1 MKDLRVLVN
10 MTSFE
15 FNKIKESINSNLSYL
30 DRREEIFS
38 NFIKNGFPNK
48 RIEDWKFSDLK
59 QIITTNFENIDFSKK
74 EEQSNIEENF
84 TFDLE
89 HNKIVFING
98 IISKIDFSY
107 EDEKKIIVEQ
117 NSNLEKELSE
127 NSLLNLNTAFVSNYT
142 KILVKSGYQFKKP
155 LILFNYLSNDLNN
168 IGLNTRLDIDIENN
182 ASLNIIN
189 ISNENLN
196 NNFLNFRQKINIGKN
211 SILKNYSL
219 DINENSNFKYS
230 FKDINLEKN
239 SHLEYFILSKG
250 SKFSKHDIN
259 CSLNNEYGSVVLNG
273 IIDLNDERHHEIKT
287 KINHNE
293 ENCKSYQLIKSVLN
307 DNSKGVY
314 QGKIYV
320 DSKAQK
326 TDGYQLSRAL
336 LLSDEVEFNAKPELE
351 IYADDVKCS
360 HGSTSGNIDENSIF
374 YLMSRGL
381 SYEQSKKL
389 LTNGFLNE
397 VIEKITNEDV
407 KSLVKEFIGITE

>member
-1 MKDLRVLVN
+1 MENNLKLN
-10 MTSFE
+10 FE
-15 FNKIKESINSNLSYL
+15 DYLNEKNLTNSQKEIKESNF
-30 DRREEIFS
+30 D

-59 QIITTNFENIDFSKK
+59 QIISSNFDNI
-74 EEQSNIEENF
+74 NF
-84 TFDLE
+84 LNQEIASSIDESLIDDLE

-98 IISKIDFSY
+98 VISKIDFSY
-107 EDEKKIIVEQ
+107 ENEDKITVEQ
-117 NSNLEKELSE
+117 NSNLEKELSD
-127 NSLLNLNTAFVSNYT
+127 NVMLNLNTAFVSNYT

-155 LILFNYLSNDLNN
+155 LILFNYLSSELNN
-168 IGLNTRLDIDIENN
+168 IGLNTRVDINLEDD

-189 ISNENLN
+189 MSNENLN
-196 NNFLNFRQKINIGKN
+196 NNFLNFRQKISIGKN

-239 SHLEYFILSKG
+239 SHLEYFVLSKG
-250 SKFSKHDIN
+250 SKFSKHDIS

-407 KSLVKEFIGITE
+407 KSLVKEFMGINE

>member
-1 MKDLRVLVN
+1 MENNIKLN
-10 MTSFE
+10 FE
-15 FNKIKESINSNLSYL
+15 NYLNEKNFSSSQKEIKEVNF
-30 DRREEIFS
+30 D

-59 QIITTNFENIDFSKK
+59 QIIATNFDNIDFSKK
-74 EEQSNIEENF
+74 EKQSNIDENL
-84 TFDLE
+84 TVDLE
-89 HNKIVFING
+89 HNKIVFIDG

-107 EDEKKIIVEQ
+107 ENEEKVVVEQ

-127 NSLLNLNTAFVSNYT
+127 NSLLNLNTAFVSDYT
-142 KILVKSGYQFKKP
+142 KILVKSGYRFKKP
-155 LILFNYLSNDLNN
+155 LILFNFLSNDLKN
-168 IGLNTRLDIDIENN
+168 IGLNTRLDIDLEDN
-182 ASLNIIN
+182 ASLNVIN

-250 SKFSKHDIN
+250 SKFLKHDIN
-259 CSLNNEYGSVVLNG
+259 CSLNSEYGSVVLNG
-273 IIDLNDERHHEIKT
+273 IIDLNEKKHHEIKT

-320 DSKAQK
+320 NSKAQK

-336 LLSDEVEFNAKPELE
+336 LLNDEVEFDAKPELE

-360 HGSTSGNIDENSIF
+360 HGSTSGNVDEDSIF

-397 VIEKITNEDV
+397 VIEKITNDEV
-407 KSLVKEFIGITE
+407 KLLVKKLMGINE

>member
-1 MKDLRVLVN
+1 M
-10 MTSFE
+10 
-15 FNKIKESINSNLSYL
+15 
-30 DRREEIFS
+30 
-38 NFIKNGFPNK
+38 
-48 RIEDWKFSDLK
+48 
-59 QIITTNFENIDFSKK
+59 
-74 EEQSNIEENF
+74 
-84 TFDLE
+84 
-89 HNKIVFING
+89 
-98 IISKIDFSY
+98 
-107 EDEKKIIVEQ
+107 
-117 NSNLEKELSE
+117 
-127 NSLLNLNTAFVSNYT
+127 NTAFVSNYT
-142 KILVKSGYQFKKP
+142 KILVKSGYQLKKP
-155 LILFNYLSNDLNN
+155 LILFNYLSNNLNN
-168 IGLNTRLDIDIENN
+168 VGINTRLDIKLEDD

-230 FKDINLEKN
+230 FKDISLEKN

-250 SKFSKHDIN
+250 SKFLKHDIN

-273 IIDLNDERHHEIKT
+273 IIDLDDKKHHEIKT
-287 KINHNE
+287 NINHNE

-307 DNSKGVY
+307 ENSKGIY

-320 DSKAQK
+320 NSKAQK

-360 HGSTSGNIDENSIF
+360 HGSTSGNVDEDSIF

-397 VIEKITNEDV
+397 VIEKITNNEV
-407 KSLVKEFIGITE
+407 KSLVKKLMGINE

>member
-1 MKDLRVLVN
+1 MENNIKLNFENYLN
-10 MTSFE
+10 QKNFTSSQKE
-15 FNKIKESINSNLSYL
+15 IKEISFN
-30 DRREEIFS
+30 

-48 RIEDWKFSDLK
+48 RLEDWKFSDLK
-59 QIITTNFENIDFSKK
+59 QIITTNFEDINFSKK
-74 EEQSNIEENF
+74 EEKSNIDKNF
-84 TFDLE
+84 TVNIE
-89 HNKIVFING
+89 HNKIVFIDG
-98 IISKIDFSY
+98 IISKIDFSH
-107 EDEKKIIVEQ
+107 EDEQQIVVDQ
-117 NSNLEKELSE
+117 NTDLEKELSR

-142 KILVKSGYQFKKP
+142 KILIKSGYQFKKP
-155 LILFNYLSNDLNN
+155 LILFNYLSNNLNN
-168 IGLNTRLDIDIENN
+168 VGINTRLDIELEDD

-250 SKFSKHDIN
+250 SKFLKHDIN

-273 IIDLNDERHHEIKT
+273 IIDLDDKKHHEIKT
-287 KINHNE
+287 NINHNE

-320 DSKAQK
+320 NSKAQK

-360 HGSTSGNIDENSIF
+360 HGSTSGNVDENSIF

-397 VIEKITNEDV
+397 VIEKITNNEV
-407 KSLVKEFIGITE
+407 KSLVKKLMGINE

>member
-1 MKDLRVLVN
+1 MENNIKLN
-10 MTSFE
+10 FE
-15 FNKIKESINSNLSYL
+15 NYLNKKNFSSSQKEIKEKSFN
-30 DRREEIFS
+30 

-48 RIEDWKFSDLK
+48 RLEDWKFSDLK
-59 QIITTNFENIDFSKK
+59 QIITTNFEDINFSKK
-74 EEQSNIEENF
+74 EEQSNIDKNF
-84 TFDLE
+84 IVDLE
-89 HNKIVFING
+89 HNKIVFSDG

-107 EDEKKIIVEQ
+107 EDEQQVVVEQ
-117 NSNLEKELSE
+117 NSDLEKELSR

-142 KILVKSGYQFKKP
+142 KILVKSGYQLKKP
-155 LILFNYLSNDLNN
+155 LILFNYLSNNLNN
-168 IGLNTRLDIDIENN
+168 VGINIRLDIKLEDD

-230 FKDINLEKN
+230 FKDISLEKN

-250 SKFSKHDIN
+250 SKFLKHDIN

-273 IIDLNDERHHEIKT
+273 IIDLDDKKHHEIKT
-287 KINHNE
+287 NINHNE

-307 DNSKGVY
+307 ENSKGIY

-320 DSKAQK
+320 NSKAQK

-360 HGSTSGNIDENSIF
+360 HGSTSGNVDENSIF

-381 SYEQSKKL
+381 SYEHSKKL

-397 VIEKITNEDV
+397 VIEKITNNEV
-407 KSLVKEFIGITE
+407 KSLVKKLMGINE

>member
-1 MKDLRVLVN
+1 MENNIKLNFESYLN
-10 MTSFE
+10 EKNFTSSQKE
-15 FNKIKESINSNLSYL
+15 IKEINF
-30 DRREEIFS
+30 D
-38 NFIKNGFPNK
+38 NFIKNGFPNR

-59 QIITTNFENIDFSKK
+59 KIITNNFENIDFSKK
-74 EEQSNIEENF
+74 EAQLNIDENLIG
-84 TFDLE
+84 DLE
-89 HNKIVFING
+89 HNKITFING
-98 IISKIDFSY
+98 AISNIDFSY
-107 EDEKKIIVEQ
+107 ENEDKIIVEQ
-117 NSNLEKELSE
+117 NLNLENELSK
-127 NSLLNLNTAFVSNYT
+127 NTLLNLNTAFVSNYT
-142 KILVKSGYQFKKP
+142 KILVKKGYQFKKP
-155 LILFNYLSNDLNN
+155 LVLFNYLSHDLSNS
-168 IGLNTRLDIDIENN
+168 GLNTRLDINLEDE

-219 DINENSNFKYS
+219 DINETSNIKYS

-250 SKFSKHDIN
+250 SKFTKHDIN
-259 CSLNNEYGSVVLNG
+259 CSLNDEYGSVVING
-273 IIDLNDERHHEIKT
+273 IIDLNDKKHHEIKT
-287 KINHNE
+287 IINHNE

-307 DNSKGVY
+307 DSAKGVY

-320 DSKAQK
+320 NSKAQK

-336 LLSDEVEFNAKPELE
+336 LLSNEVEFNAKPELE

-381 SYEQSKKL
+381 SYAQSKKL

-407 KSLVKEFIGITE
+407 KLLVKKLTGITE

>member
-1 MKDLRVLVN
+1 MENNIKLN
-10 MTSFE
+10 FE
-15 FNKIKESINSNLSYL
+15 NYLNEKNFSNSQKEIKEISFN
-30 DRREEIFS
+30 

-48 RIEDWKFSDLK
+48 RLEDWKFSDLK
-59 QIITTNFENIDFSKK
+59 QIITTNFEDINFSKK
-74 EEQSNIEENF
+74 EEQSNLDKNF
-84 TFDLE
+84 IVDIE
-89 HNKIVFING
+89 HNKIVFIDG

-107 EDEKKIIVEQ
+107 EDEQQVVVEQ
-117 NSNLEKELSE
+117 NSDLEKELSR

-155 LILFNYLSNDLNN
+155 LILFNYLSNNLNN
-168 IGLNTRLDIDIENN
+168 VGINTRLDIKLEDD

-230 FKDINLEKN
+230 FKDISLEKN

-250 SKFSKHDIN
+250 SKFLKHDIN

-273 IIDLNDERHHEIKT
+273 IIDLDDKKHHEIKT
-287 KINHNE
+287 NINHNE

-307 DNSKGVY
+307 ENSKGIY

-320 DSKAQK
+320 NSKAQK

-336 LLSDEVEFNAKPELE
+336 LLNDEVEFNAKPELE

-360 HGSTSGNIDENSIF
+360 HGSTSGNVDEDSIF

-397 VIEKITNEDV
+397 VIEKITNNEV
-407 KSLVKEFIGITE
+407 KSLVKKLMGINE

>member
-1 MKDLRVLVN
+1 MENNIKLN
-10 MTSFE
+10 FE
-15 FNKIKESINSNLSYL
+15 NYLNKKNFSSSQKEIKEKSFN
-30 DRREEIFS
+30 

-48 RIEDWKFSDLK
+48 RLEDWKFSDLK
-59 QIITTNFENIDFSKK
+59 QIITTNFEDINFSKK
-74 EEQSNIEENF
+74 EEQSNIDKNF
-84 TFDLE
+84 IVDLE
-89 HNKIVFING
+89 HNKIVFSDG

-107 EDEKKIIVEQ
+107 EDEQQVVVEQ
-117 NSNLEKELSE
+117 NSDLEKELSR

-155 LILFNYLSNDLNN
+155 LILFNYLSNNLNN
-168 IGLNTRLDIDIENN
+168 VGINIRLDIKLEDD

-230 FKDINLEKN
+230 FKDISLEKN

-250 SKFSKHDIN
+250 SKFLKHDIN

-273 IIDLNDERHHEIKT
+273 IIDLDDKKHHEIKT
-287 KINHNE
+287 NINHNE

-307 DNSKGVY
+307 ENSKGIY

-360 HGSTSGNIDENSIF
+360 HGSTSGNVDEDSIF

-397 VIEKITNEDV
+397 VIEKITNNEV
-407 KSLVKEFIGITE
+407 KSLVKKLMGINE

>member
-1 MKDLRVLVN
+1 MQNEIK
-10 MTSFE
+10 SIFE
-15 FNKIKESINSNLSYL
+15 KSLNEGDFSSSQKNIKEKSFN
-30 DRREEIFS
+30 R
-38 NFIKNGFPNK
+38 FIEQGFPNK
-48 RIEDWKFSDLK
+48 RIEDWKFSDLN
-59 QIITTNFENIDFSKK
+59 QIISANFENLDFSKK
-74 EEQSNIEENF
+74 NIDKSVDVDFINEF
-84 TFDLE
+84 E
-89 HNKIVFING
+89 HNKIIFVDGN
-98 IISKIDFSY
+98 ISKIDFSY
-107 EDEKKIIVEQ
+107 EDKDKFSLKHDLELDEQ
-117 NSNLEKELSE
+117 LNE
-127 NSLLNLNTAFVSNYT
+127 NALLNLNTAFLSSYIKFT
-142 KILVKSGYQFKKP
+142 VKKGYQFQKP
-155 LILFNYLSNDLNN
+155 LILYNYLTSD
-168 IGLNTRLDIDIENN
+168 IVSHGLNLRMDINLEDGSSLDIVNIANQN
-182 ASLNIIN
+182 AK
-189 ISNENLN
+189 

-211 SILKNYSL
+211 SVLKNYSL
-219 DINENSNFKYS
+219 DISPTSNIKYS
-230 FKDINLEKN
+230 FN
-239 SHLEYFILSKG
+239 
-250 SKFSKHDIN
+250 DIN

-397 VIEKITNEDV
+397 VIEKITDEDV
-407 KSLVKEFIGITE
+407 KSLVKEFMGINE

>member
-1 MKDLRVLVN
+1 MENNIKLN
-10 MTSFE
+10 FE
-15 FNKIKESINSNLSYL
+15 NYLNKKNFSSSQKEIKEKSFN
-30 DRREEIFS
+30 

-48 RIEDWKFSDLK
+48 RLEDWKFSDLK
-59 QIITTNFENIDFSKK
+59 QNITTNFEDINFSKK
-74 EEQSNIEENF
+74 EEQSNIDKDF
-84 TFDLE
+84 IVDLE
-89 HNKIVFING
+89 HNKIVFSDG

-107 EDEKKIIVEQ
+107 EDEQQVVVEQ
-117 NSNLEKELSE
+117 NSDLEKELSR

-142 KILVKSGYQFKKP
+142 KILVKSGYQLKKP
-155 LILFNYLSNDLNN
+155 LILFNYLSNNLNN
-168 IGLNTRLDIDIENN
+168 VGINIRLDIKLEDD

-196 NNFLNFRQKINIGKN
+196 NNFLNFRQKIDIGKN

-230 FKDINLEKN
+230 FKDISLEKN

-250 SKFSKHDIN
+250 SKFLKHDIN

-273 IIDLNDERHHEIKT
+273 IIDLDDKKHHEIKT
-287 KINHNE
+287 NINHNE

-307 DNSKGVY
+307 ENSKGIY

-320 DSKAQK
+320 NSKAQK

-360 HGSTSGNIDENSIF
+360 HGSTSGNVDEDSIF

-397 VIEKITNEDV
+397 VIEKITNNEV
-407 KSLVKEFIGITE
+407 KSLVKKLMGINE

>member
-1 MKDLRVLVN
+1 MENNIKLN
-10 MTSFE
+10 FE
-15 FNKIKESINSNLSYL
+15 NYLNEKNFSSSQKAIKEKSFN
-30 DRREEIFS
+30 

-48 RIEDWKFSDLK
+48 RLEDWKFSDLK
-59 QIITTNFENIDFSKK
+59 QIITTNFEDINFSKK
-74 EEQSNIEENF
+74 EEQSNIDKNF
-84 TFDLE
+84 IVNLE
-89 HNKIVFING
+89 HNKIVFIDG

-107 EDEKKIIVEQ
+107 EDEQQVVVEQ
-117 NSNLEKELSE
+117 NSDLEKELSR

-155 LILFNYLSNDLNN
+155 LILFNYLSNNLNN
-168 IGLNTRLDIDIENN
+168 VGINIRLDIKLEDD

-189 ISNENLN
+189 ISNGNLN

-230 FKDINLEKN
+230 FKDISLEKN

-250 SKFSKHDIN
+250 SKFLKHDIN

-273 IIDLNDERHHEIKT
+273 IIDLDDKKHHEIKT
-287 KINHNE
+287 NINHNE

-307 DNSKGVY
+307 ENSKGIY

-320 DSKAQK
+320 NSKAQK

-360 HGSTSGNIDENSIF
+360 HGSTSGNVDEDSIF

-397 VIEKITNEDV
+397 VIEKITNNEV
-407 KSLVKEFIGITE
+407 KSLVKKLMGINE